1 MKIRARVLTY
11 ENGETTVHEV
21 EITEQAM
28 ARLAEEIARE
38 RYGALHFECIT
49 LCLLYTSP
57 SPRDR
62 TRSRMPSS
70 A

>member
-1 MKIRARVLTY
+1 MKIRARGLTY

-49 LCLLYTSP
+49 LEPDLTVTLS
-57 SPRDR
+57 
-62 TRSRMPSS
+62 
-70 A
+70 

>member
-1 MKIRARVLTY
+1 MKIKARVLTY

-28 ARLAEEIARE
+28 ARLAEEISRE

-49 LCLLYTSP
+49 LEPDLTVTLS
-57 SPRDR
+57 
-62 TRSRMPSS
+62 
-70 A
+70 